1 MFTLYEE
8 YMPYVKKPLSFLVAC
23 MLFIWVQAQ
32 ERTYTVG
39 HTEYIIGEYYSTTGK
54 PKVKRSYAN
63 KRAFLESLNLTE
75 VPEGYEVDHI
85 IPLYQGGTDDP
96 SNMQLLTVEQ
106 HAQKT
111 ARERASGYSVVYPSY
126 LRYTSTSTNQPPSRG
141 LGVSTDHRPLTTD
154 PLFGE
159 TYKGRPVYVGK
170 RGGKYYLNRNGNK
183 TYLPAGKKQSQ
194 NQLSPRSVKTG
205 SSTSR
210 SSPLNTHSSNRTIYT
225 GPRGG
230 RYYINS
236 KGRKVYVKRK

>member
-1 MFTLYEE
+1 
-8 YMPYVKKPLSFLVAC
+8 
-23 MLFIWVQAQ
+23 MLLGVQAQ
-32 ERTYTVG
+32 ERTYTIG
-39 HTEYIIGEYYSTTGK
+39 QTQYIIGEYYSTTGK

-126 LRYTSTSTNQPPSRG
+126 LRYTSTSTSSNSYKLHTP
-141 LGVSTDHRPLTTD
+141 T
-154 PLFGE
+154 GE
-159 TYKGRPVYVGK
+159 TYKGRTVYIGK
-170 RGGKYYLNRNGNK
+170 RGGKYYLNRNGKK
-183 TYLPAGKKQSQ
+183 TYLPSDKKQSQ
-194 NQLSPRSVKTG
+194 NQLSPRSLLPP
-205 SSTSR
+205 SSGKQGAPAL
-210 SSPLNTHSSNRTIYT
+210 SSPLKARPSSRTIYT

-230 RYYINS
+230 RYYINR

>member
-1 MFTLYEE
+1 MKYAFSLLAALF
-8 YMPYVKKPLSFLVAC
+8 LSLS
-23 MLFIWVQAQ
+23 VQAQ

-39 HTEYIIGEYYSTTGK
+39 TTEYLVGEYYQTTGK

-63 KRAFLESLNLTE
+63 RRAFLESLGLKE

-85 IPLYQGGTDDP
+85 IPLSQGGSDDP

-111 ARERASGYSVVYPSY
+111 ARERARGYSVTYPRY
-126 LRYTSTSTNQPPSRG
+126 LKYTSTSTTSNSYKLHTP
-141 LGVSTDHRPLTTD
+141 T
-154 PLFGE
+154 GE
-159 TYKGRPVYVGK
+159 TYKGRTVYIGK

-183 TYLPAGKKQSQ
+183 TYIRSGKKQSQ
-194 NQLSPRSVKTG
+194 NQLSPRST
-205 SSTSR
+205 
-210 SSPLNTHSSNRTIYT
+210 SPLKARPSSRTIYT

>member
-1 MFTLYEE
+1 MKYAFTLLAALF
-8 YMPYVKKPLSFLVAC
+8 LSLC
-23 MLFIWVQAQ
+23 VQAQ

-39 HTEYIIGEYYSTTGK
+39 TTEYLIGEYYQTTGK

-63 KRAFLESLNLTE
+63 RRAFLESLGLKE

-85 IPLYQGGTDDP
+85 IPLSQGGSDDP

-111 ARERASGYSVVYPSY
+111 ARERARGYSVTYPSY
-126 LRYTSTSTNQPPSRG
+126 LKYTSTSTNQPPSRG
-141 LGVSTDHRPLTTD
+141 LVSTDHRPRTTD
-154 PLFGE
+154 PLSGE
-159 TYKGRPVYVGK
+159 TYKGRPVYIGK

-183 TYLPAGKKQSQ
+183 TYIRSGKKQSQ
-194 NQLSPRSVKTG
+194 NQLAPRS
-205 SSTSR
+205 TSPPNSGKQGAPSL
-210 SSPLNTHSSNRTIYT
+210 SSPLKARPSSRTIYT

-236 KGRKVYVKRK
+236 KGRKVYVRE